1 MAVTLL
7 CDEGYSSPFRLSAYL
22 DLSGR
27 SKMQKDERDL
37 LEVLKNAPASGGA
50 KSSRRRRQ
58 IMGNKEFRKLSL
70 WGALVALALLGS
82 TVAWSRSTP
91 LPGAPEPQAAS
102 ATESQPTASSS
113 YVVRTVEESVTGTI
127 SGRILYNG
135 KPVLPKRFTVT
146 SDTSICGNTKEVYP
160 VRIEGGGI
168 ADAVV
173 WIDDITNGKAFNFP
187 SPLIDQKKCSFVPHV
202 LLMKGGELK
211 LGNTDLCMHNI
222 HVTSFANREAN
233 KAIPPGAA
241 PQEITLARADRIT
254 VRCDVHKWMSS
265 YVVVAKNPYYVI
277 TGAGG
282 SFRLEGVPAGH
293 YHLKVWQES
302 LGELDQEIT
311 VEPAKRTEA
320 SFTYRANGA

>member
-91 LPGAPEPQAAS
+91 RPGAPEPQAAS
-102 ATESQPTASSS
+102 ATESHPTASSS

-311 VEPAKRTEA
+311 VEPAKSTET
-320 SFTYRANGA
+320 SFTYRAKGM